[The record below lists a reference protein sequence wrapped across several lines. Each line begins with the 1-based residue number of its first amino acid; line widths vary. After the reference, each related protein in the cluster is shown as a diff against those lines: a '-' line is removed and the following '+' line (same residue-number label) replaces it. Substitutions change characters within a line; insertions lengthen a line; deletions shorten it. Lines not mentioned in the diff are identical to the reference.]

1 MAHEKSTTFKWK
13 GSWVNV
19 ASVVNGKDK
28 KDPEL
33 KKLLN
38 EGKIKPLGKY
48 RTINNA
54 EIAAYNRSKKYK
66 KKKNK

>member
-1 MAHEKSTTFKWK
+1 MTHEKSTTFKWK

-38 EGKIKPLGKY
+38 EGKIKP
-48 RTINNA
+48 
-54 EIAAYNRSKKYK
+54 
-66 KKKNK
+66 